1 MSVEMFAGFAIGAFT
16 GFLIAAVFAGTK
28 FHELHEQVKRSEA
41 ETTKVRQ
48 YASHLEQQVNPR
60 VWVDD
65 DPQRNIKVRKR
76 LYDEYENLVVPGRSV
91 IRIQEEGDIPEMSD
105 LASRHWRDKL
115 SQGGES

>member
-65 DPQRNIKVRKR
+65 DPQRNIKVKKR
-76 LYDEYENLVVPGRSV
+76 LYDDHPDLLKPGTETVRIDSMGDVPDLPAGWRGSV
-91 IRIQEEGDIPEMSD
+91 GDT
-105 LASRHWRDKL
+105 
-115 SQGGES
+115 